1 MECNNLKVS
10 FANVQA
16 QHFKDTQRWL
26 ANERSLFSSIRYLQ
40 SKLSITEAKLQKAE
54 AALRATKAAVECC
67 GGGKT
72 LCVILLWDLYLRHV
86 YIYIY
91 IYILH
96 LQTLLLASASSKH
109 TTKQGYHQNP
119 KTTRT

>member
-16 QHFKDTQRWL
+16 KHFKDTQRWL
-26 ANERSLFSSIRYLQ
+26 ADERSLFSSIRYLQ

-67 GGGKT
+67 GGGTT
-72 LCVILLWDLYLRHV
+72 LCVILQWDLYLRHV
-86 YIYIY
+86 Y

-109 TTKQGYHQNP
+109 ITKQGYHRNP